1 MNIRELSL
9 IIEIRLMVNGSYCI
23 AYFED
28 LLQCLSGEEWFAVFL
43 QHPVHTERH
52 IDAQINSLMDL
63 LYTDLFTIHSNH
75 PSLADILLQEIFK
88 VYSHPF
94 LFWHSVFLST
104 NSSPAMTR
112 ERWQNNKK
120 FWKKTF
126 FLNALHAY
134 HICRRFQDVFLVL
147 FQYGLPKEKG

>member
-1 MNIRELSL
+1 
-9 IIEIRLMVNGSYCI
+9 MVNGSYCI

-94 LFWHSVFLST
+94 LF
-104 NSSPAMTR
+104 
-112 ERWQNNKK
+112 
-120 FWKKTF
+120 
-126 FLNALHAY
+126 
-134 HICRRFQDVFLVL
+134 
-147 FQYGLPKEKG
+147 